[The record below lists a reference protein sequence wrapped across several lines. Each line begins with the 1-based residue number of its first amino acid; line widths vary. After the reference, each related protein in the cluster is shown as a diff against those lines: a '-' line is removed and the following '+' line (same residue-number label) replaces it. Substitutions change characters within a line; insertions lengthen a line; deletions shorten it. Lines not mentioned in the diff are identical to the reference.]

1 MITVTDY
8 MQFCQVHEYFTCGSN
23 QQYRQ
28 ALQIVEKIKMLN
40 EFRKIRDKYM
50 VELAAI
56 TWVCTDP
63 DYGLSTADIERQL
76 WKLYRK

>member
-1 MITVTDY
+1 MLTVTDY
-8 MQFCQVHEYFTCGSN
+8 MQFCQANKYFTCGSN

-28 ALQIVEKIKMLN
+28 AFQIIEKMEMLSK
-40 EFRKIRDKYM
+40 FRDIRDKCM

-63 DYGLSTADIERQL
+63 DYGLSTCDIEKQL